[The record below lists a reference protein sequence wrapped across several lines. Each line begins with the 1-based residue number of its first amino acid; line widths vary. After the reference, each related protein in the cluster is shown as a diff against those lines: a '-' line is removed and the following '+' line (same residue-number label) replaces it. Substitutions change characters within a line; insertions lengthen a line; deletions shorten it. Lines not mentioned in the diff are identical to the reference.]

1 MPLSSHQVHDFEH
14 VNFSSAKREIVFIA
28 VEDSHMYD
36 SEMLL
41 MNGEI
46 DACKKKLAK
55 RFKVFFT
62 IEMLQYLMAGRAAE
76 VAEGC

>member
-1 MPLSSHQVHDFEH
+1 
-14 VNFSSAKREIVFIA
+14 
-28 VEDSHMYD
+28 
-36 SEMLL
+36 

-46 DACKKKLAK
+46 DACKKKFAK
-55 RFKVFFT
+55 RFEIFFT